1 MTQKPAR
8 LLFVLH
14 QTKISLFSSYVWQRL
29 TYDTAAQLLHS
40 SRWIE
45 IATNDLVCSPSD
57 GRKMLM
63 IDDDDDD
70 DDDDNNYK
78 NNNNNKNINP

>member
-1 MTQKPAR
+1 M
-8 LLFVLH
+8 
-14 QTKISLFSSYVWQRL
+14 SLFSSYVRQRRTYDAGTQRL
-29 TYDTAAQLLHS
+29 HG

-45 IATNDLVCSPSD
+45 IATSDLVCIPFD

-70 DDDDNNYK
+70 DDDDNNDNNNYK
-78 NNNNNKNINP
+78 NNNNKNINP